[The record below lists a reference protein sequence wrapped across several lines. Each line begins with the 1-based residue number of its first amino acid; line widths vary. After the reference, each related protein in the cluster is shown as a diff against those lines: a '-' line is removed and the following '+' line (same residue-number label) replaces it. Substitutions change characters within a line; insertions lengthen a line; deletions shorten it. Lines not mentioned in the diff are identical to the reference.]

1 MEWIGDI
8 KGDGI
13 PLLAHNVDRALYE
26 ERQWSGGI
34 VQESDVS
41 RAGVRSSSGPLA
53 VIFDGLLKV
62 EEDTWIVVFGVR
74 EAWRHDTPFVPR
86 YQQQQLQT
94 THKTWDVPA

>member
-13 PLLAHNVDRALYE
+13 PLLAHNVDRALHE
-26 ERQWSGGI
+26 ERQRSGGI

-41 RAGVRSSSGPLA
+41 RAGVGSSSGPLA
-53 VIFDGLLKV
+53 VIFDGLL
-62 EEDTWIVVFGVR
+62 EEDTWIVVLGVR
-74 EAWRHDTPFVPR
+74 EAWRHDTLFVPL